1 MEAWEIMIEIIYR
14 EDDKSSEEIS
24 VKLPKN
30 IRQIGDVNG
39 NKKIYFEQ
47 KVIDMIKEKPH
58 YGVLLGSVKHVGNC
72 AYIFIKVA
80 ITAISREKNVEF
92 GDRVWAGIND
102 DLHTYFHNQEIV
114 GWFVSEEY
122 KSISLENVKKIQLD
136 NFPGNDRI
144 CMLNDMSENEE
155 NIYQYNNGVIENVG
169 GYYIYFDKNSEFER
183 YLSRRQAL
191 DEMFNE
197 ETRKET
203 EKTEIEKTEK
213 KWDIKGMVPS
223 YMVIALLLAVIV
235 VMNNNNQ
242 IKSIK
247 TSLSDIAGNLVNR
260 PVTEAESE
268 PLKPVVE
275 HVAGE
280 VETTKPQET
289 TTRKTEKK
297 EKDTIKAEETKKEEK
312 KAETRKA
319 EVEAVNKTKYYI
331 VKPGETLSDISKKV
345 YNNITMVDKIMKVN
359 KIKDGNLIF
368 EGQKIILP

>member
-1 MEAWEIMIEIIYR
+1 MIEIIYR

-72 AYIFIKVA
+72 AYIFIKAA

-289 TTRKTEKK
+289 TTRKMEKK
-297 EKDTIKAEETKKEEK
+297 KKDTIKAEETKKEEK